1 MRVIFYIGKHHKD
14 FRKKIKKEIYV
25 MELLDIKYTI
35 FERSTVLLPKMD
47 VDGYMVAGLN
57 QIQETLYEELKN
69 YVKILSSQLKI
80 IQ

>member
-14 FRKKIKKEIYV
+14 FRKKIEKEIYALD
-25 MELLDIKYTI
+25 LLDIHYTI